1 MRPSNLAVIA
11 LTAGEKW
18 SGDTQSA
25 CKSASISS
33 RLNSINHRGHCRAR
47 RVRRPSALAVAKVCN
62 RAHNQGHVSSYS
74 LRPKQG
80 FDQQIV
86 YVIWNLPAELLPKQ
100 HFHVACGQVTV
111 LPKKFGKSR
120 ICFAHR
126 STPRRGGVYS
136 LRVDISD
143 SGTDFFPATSP
154 HDRRVVGYPKTL
166 PLVTHPGRHMSP
178 PELPRHRRSTRE
190 PAPRRCW
197 LTSPTAS

>member
-1 MRPSNLAVIA
+1 MRPSNLAVIT

-62 RAHNQGHVSSYS
+62 RAHNQGRVSSYS

-126 STPRRGGVYS
+126 STPRRGSTHLGS
-136 LRVDISD
+136 IFPTP
-143 SGTDFFPATSP
+143 GQIFF
-154 HDRRVVGYPKTL
+154 
-166 PLVTHPGRHMSP
+166 
-178 PELPRHRRSTRE
+178 LPRRPTTEGLSDIRK
-190 PAPRRCW
+190 PCLW
-197 LTSPTAS
+197 SPTPVATCLPPNSHVTGEARGSLPRDGAG